1 MDEKGQTMG
10 EDIDAI
16 LSRRPIPEPRDDLM
30 ARIIAEAARHPQERG
45 AQGRTT
51 RNGGAASGGLLGGLR
66 DWWSDFADGFA
77 LPQPALVM
85 SLVLLL
91 GVVAGGYGLDG
102 GAFGTEDEDAPFGVV
117 VLDTL
122 DMEDLS

>member
-1 MDEKGQTMG
+1 MG

-30 ARIIAEAARHPQERG
+30 ARIIAEAARHPQEG
-45 AQGRTT
+45 GVQGRNT
-51 RNGGAASGGLLGGLR
+51 GSVSGGLFVGLR
-66 DWWSDFADGFA
+66 DWWADFADGFA

-102 GAFGTEDEDAPFGVV
+102 GAFGTEEEDAPFGVV
-117 VLDTL
+117 VVDTL

>member
-1 MDEKGQTMG
+1 MG

-16 LSRRPIPEPRDDLM
+16 LSRRPIPEPRGDLA
-30 ARIIAEAARHPQERG
+30 ARIIAEAARTPQEHARG
-45 AQGRTT
+45 RNTRT
-51 RNGGAASGGLLGGLR
+51 GASSAGLFSGLR
-66 DWWSDFADGFA
+66 GWWADFAEGFA

-85 SLVLLL
+85 SLVLLV

-102 GAFGTEDEDAPFGVV
+102 GLLSADEEDAPFGVV
-117 VLDTL
+117 VLDAA